1 MKIQTVVLDTSI
13 LLSEGKRV
21 FDKRENTE
29 FVIPMTVVRELDKK
43 KSDPSVSYTARSV
56 TKVIRNLIQD
66 NPNHPVGA
74 GIPLGKNCTLRVE
87 RNHVSL
93 AKVASELKI
102 DTTREVVNNDTKIIA
117 VAYNLKEELDRE
129 VFIATND
136 MTMVILADT
145 LGLKTISLET
155 KLENREWIDQVK
167 VLEVDPEFVDDLYAE
182 GTVTLPDDV
191 PMNTPVVLK
200 NSETNK
206 SALAISKNGYN
217 FSIVKDQTVTP
228 AQGSS
233 PVVPKSKEQQFFLK
247 MLHDDT
253 IKAVSVGGVA
263 GGGKTML
270 ALAKG
275 VEHIK
280 NNKYKKIVVF
290 RSMRA
295 VGGEELGY
303 LPGTE
308 QEKLDPW
315 TAAVYDALQS
325 FLTKP
330 EIDKLKRDQ
339 VIEVLPITHVRGRT
353 FHNSWVI
360 VDESQNLEK
369 SVILTLLTRMSHSS
383 KIVLTHDIS
392 QIDNRHVGRYSGI
405 YEVVSRLHGNPLFA
419 HVSMTK
425 SERSELAQTAAKLLD
440 DY

>member
-1 MKIQTVVLDTSI
+1 MKTQTVVLDTSI
-13 LLSEGKRV
+13 LLSEGKKV
-21 FDKRENTE
+21 FDKREDTE

-56 TKVIRNLIQD
+56 TRVIRNLIQD
-66 NPNHPVGA
+66 NPTLSIGD
-74 GIPLGKNCTLRVE
+74 GISIGNNSSLRIE
-87 RNHVSL
+87 QNHVSL
-93 AKVASELKI
+93 SKVAETLKI
-102 DTTREVVNNDTKIIA
+102 DTSREVNNDTKIMA
-117 VAYNLKEELDRE
+117 VAYNLSEELDRD

-155 KLENREWIDQVK
+155 KLNNREWIDQIK
-167 VLEVDPEFVDDLYAE
+167 TLEVDPEFIDAIYAD
-182 GTVTLPDDV
+182 GIVTLPDNV

-200 NSETNK
+200 SADGTK
-206 SALAISKNGYN
+206 SALAISKNGYS
-217 FSIVKDQTVTP
+217 FTGTKDQTFTP
-228 AQGSS
+228 TQGSA
-233 PVVPKSKEQQFFLK
+233 PVVPKSKEQQFLLK
-247 MLHDDT
+247 MFHDDT

-275 VEHIK
+275 VEHVK

-315 TAAVYDALQS
+315 TAAVYDSLQS
-325 FLTKP
+325 FLTKQ
-330 EIDKLKRDQ
+330 EIDKLKREQ
-339 VIEVLPITHVRGRT
+339 LIEVLPITHVRGRT

-360 VDESQNLEK
+360 VDEAQNLEK

-405 YEVVSRLHGNPLFA
+405 YEVVSKLHGNPLFS
-419 HVSMTK
+419 HVSMIK
-425 SERSELAQTAAKLLD
+425 SERSELAQTAARLLD

>member
-1 MKIQTVVLDTSI
+1 MKTQTVVLDTNI
-13 LLSEGKRV
+13 LLSEGKKV
-21 FDKRENTE
+21 FDRKEDTE

-56 TKVIRNLIQD
+56 TRFIRNLIVD
-66 NPNHPVGA
+66 NPDLSVSDGLPVG
-74 GIPLGKNCTLRVE
+74 NNSSLRIE
-87 RNHVSL
+87 QNHVSL
-93 AKVASELKI
+93 SKVAQVLKI
-102 DTTREVVNNDTKIIA
+102 DTTREVNNDTKIIA
-117 VAYNLKEELDRE
+117 VAYNLSEELDRD

-136 MTMVILADT
+136 MTMTILADT

-155 KLENREWIDQVK
+155 KLNNREWIDQIK
-167 VLEVDPEFVDDLYAE
+167 TLEVESEFIDLIHSE
-182 GTVTLPDDV
+182 GVVSLPDDV

-200 NSETNK
+200 SSSDNK

-217 FSIVKDQTVTP
+217 FSKVKDQSFNPSQSSTV
-228 AQGSS
+228 A
-233 PVVPKSKEQQFFLK
+233 PKSKEQQFFLK

-325 FLTKP
+325 FLPKI
-330 EIDKLKRDQ
+330 EIDRLKRDQ
-339 VIEVLPITHVRGRT
+339 AIEVLPITHVRGRT

-360 VDESQNLEK
+360 VDEAQNLEK

-383 KIVLTHDIS
+383 KIILTHDIS

-405 YEVVSRLHGNPLFA
+405 YEVVSKLHGNPLFA

-425 SERSELAQTAAKLLD
+425 SERSELAQTAARLLD

>member
-1 MKIQTVVLDTSI
+1 MKTQTVVLDTSI

-21 FDKRENTE
+21 FDKLENTE

-66 NPNHPVGA
+66 NPDHSVA
-74 GIPLGKNCTLRVE
+74 EGIPLGNGSTLRIE
-87 RNHVSL
+87 RNHISL
-93 AKVASELKI
+93 TKVASELKI
-102 DTTREVVNNDTKIIA
+102 DPTREVNNDTKIIA
-117 VAYNLKEELDRE
+117 VAYNLQEELDRD

-155 KLENREWIDQVK
+155 KLNNREWIDKVK
-167 VLEVDPEFVDDLYAE
+167 VLDVEPEFIDLLYKEGRVD
-182 GTVTLPDDV
+182 LPDDV
-191 PMNTPVVLK
+191 PMNTPVIIRDP
-200 NSETNK
+200 NSNK
-206 SALAISKNGYN
+206 SALAISKNGYS
-217 FSIVKDQTVTP
+217 FTLVKDQDFSPT
-228 AQGSS
+228 QGSS
-233 PVVPKSKEQQFFLK
+233 QVIPKSKEQHFFLK

-325 FLTKP
+325 FLPKI
-330 EIDKLKRDQ
+330 EIDRLKKDQ
-339 VIEVLPITHVRGRT
+339 AIEVLPITHVRGRT

-360 VDESQNLEK
+360 VDEAQNLEK

-405 YEVVSRLHGNPLFA
+405 YEVVSRLHGNPLFS
-419 HVSMTK
+419 HVSMAK

>member
-1 MKIQTVVLDTSI
+1 MKTQTVVLDTNI
-13 LLSEGKRV
+13 LLSEGKKV
-21 FDKRENTE
+21 FDRKEDTE

-56 TKVIRNLIQD
+56 TRFIRNLIID
-66 NPNHPVGA
+66 NPDLSVSDGIPVG
-74 GIPLGKNCTLRVE
+74 NNSSLRIE
-87 RNHVSL
+87 QNHVSL
-93 AKVASELKI
+93 SKVAQVLKI
-102 DTTREVVNNDTKIIA
+102 DTTREVNNDTKIMA
-117 VAYNLKEELDRE
+117 VAYNLSEELDRD

-136 MTMVILADT
+136 MTMTILADT

-155 KLENREWIDQVK
+155 KLNNREWIDQIK
-167 VLEVDPEFVDDLYAE
+167 TLEVDSEFIDLIHAE
-182 GTVTLPDDV
+182 GTVSLPDDV

-200 NSETNK
+200 SSADNK
-206 SALAISKNGYN
+206 SALAISKNGFN
-217 FSIVKDQTVTP
+217 FSKVKDQSFNPSQSSTVT
-228 AQGSS
+228 
-233 PVVPKSKEQQFFLK
+233 PKSKEQQFFLK
-247 MLHDDT
+247 MLHDDS

-325 FLTKP
+325 FLPKI
-330 EIDKLKRDQ
+330 EIDRLKRDQ
-339 VIEVLPITHVRGRT
+339 AIEVLPITHVRGRT

-360 VDESQNLEK
+360 VDEAQNLEK

-383 KIVLTHDIS
+383 KIILTHDIS

-405 YEVVSRLHGNPLFA
+405 YEVVSKLHGNPLFA

-425 SERSELAQTAAKLLD
+425 SERSELAQTAARLLD

>member
-1 MKIQTVVLDTSI
+1 MKTQTVVLDTSI
-13 LLSEGKRV
+13 LLSEGKKV
-21 FDKRENTE
+21 FDKREDTE

-56 TKVIRNLIQD
+56 TRVIRNLIQD
-66 NPNHPVGA
+66 NPTLSIGD
-74 GIPLGKNCTLRVE
+74 GISIGNNSSLRIE
-87 RNHVSL
+87 QNHVSL
-93 AKVASELKI
+93 SKVAETLKI
-102 DTTREVVNNDTKIIA
+102 DTSREVNNDTKIMA
-117 VAYNLKEELDRE
+117 VAYNLSEELDRD

-145 LGLKTISLET
+145 LGLKTTSLET
-155 KLENREWIDQVK
+155 KLNNREWIDQIK
-167 VLEVDPEFVDDLYAE
+167 TLEVDPEFIDAIYAD
-182 GTVTLPDDV
+182 GTVTLPDNV

-200 NSETNK
+200 SADGSK
-206 SALAISKNGYN
+206 SALAISKNGYS
-217 FSIVKDQTVTP
+217 FTGTKDQTFTP
-228 AQGSS
+228 TQGSA
-233 PVVPKSKEQQFFLK
+233 PVVPKSKEQQFLLK
-247 MLHDDT
+247 MFHDDT

-275 VEHIK
+275 VEHVK

-315 TAAVYDALQS
+315 TAAVYDSLQS
-325 FLTKP
+325 FLNKQ
-330 EIDKLKRDQ
+330 EIDKLKREQ
-339 VIEVLPITHVRGRT
+339 LIEVLPITHVRGRT

-360 VDESQNLEK
+360 VDEAQNLEK

-405 YEVVSRLHGNPLFA
+405 YEVVSKLHGNPLFS
-419 HVSMTK
+419 HVSMIK
-425 SERSELAQTAAKLLD
+425 SERSELAQTAATLLD

>member
-1 MKIQTVVLDTSI
+1 MKTQTVVLDTSI
-13 LLSEGKRV
+13 LLSEGKKV
-21 FDKRENTE
+21 FDKREDTE

-56 TKVIRNLIQD
+56 TRVIRNLIQD
-66 NPNHPVGA
+66 NPTLSIGD
-74 GIPLGKNCTLRVE
+74 GISIGNNSSLRIE
-87 RNHVSL
+87 QNHVSL
-93 AKVASELKI
+93 SKVAETLKI
-102 DTTREVVNNDTKIIA
+102 DTSREVNNDTKIMA
-117 VAYNLKEELDRE
+117 VAYNLSEELDRD

-155 KLENREWIDQVK
+155 KLNNREWIDQIK
-167 VLEVDPEFVDDLYAE
+167 TLEVDPEFIDAIYAD
-182 GTVTLPDDV
+182 GIVTLPDNV

-200 NSETNK
+200 SADGTK
-206 SALAISKNGYN
+206 SALAISKNGYS
-217 FSIVKDQTVTP
+217 FTGTKDQTFTP
-228 AQGSS
+228 TQGSA
-233 PVVPKSKEQQFFLK
+233 PVVPKSKEQQFLLK
-247 MLHDDT
+247 MFHDDT

-275 VEHIK
+275 VEHVK

-315 TAAVYDALQS
+315 TAAVYDSLQS
-325 FLTKP
+325 FLTKQ
-330 EIDKLKRDQ
+330 EIDKLKREQ
-339 VIEVLPITHVRGRT
+339 LIEVLPITHVRGRT

-360 VDESQNLEK
+360 VDEAQNLEK
-369 SVILTLLTRMSHSS
+369 SVILTLLPRMSHSS

-405 YEVVSRLHGNPLFA
+405 YEVVSKLHGNPLFS
-419 HVSMTK
+419 HVSMIK
-425 SERSELAQTAAKLLD
+425 SERSELAQTAARLLD

>member
-1 MKIQTVVLDTSI
+1 MKTQTVVLDTNI
-13 LLSEGKRV
+13 LLSEGKKV
-21 FDKRENTE
+21 FDRKDNTE
-29 FVIPMTVVRELDKK
+29 FVIPMVVIRELDKK

-56 TKVIRNLIQD
+56 TRFIRNLITD
-66 NPNHPVGA
+66 NPNLTISNGIPVGRD
-74 GIPLGKNCTLRVE
+74 CTLRIE
-87 RNHVSL
+87 QNHVSL
-93 AKVASELKI
+93 SKVSDVLKI
-102 DTTREVVNNDTKIIA
+102 DTSREVNNDTKIIA
-117 VAYNLKEELDRE
+117 VAYNLAEELDRD

-136 MTMVILADT
+136 MTMTILADT

-155 KLENREWIDQVK
+155 KLNNREWIDQVK
-167 VLEVDPEFVDDLYAE
+167 TLEVESDFVDMIHSE
-182 GTVTLPDDV
+182 GVVSLPDDV
-191 PMNTPVVLK
+191 PINTPVVLK
-200 NSETNK
+200 SSVDNK
-206 SALAISKNGYN
+206 SALAISKNGYT
-217 FSIVKDQTVTP
+217 FTKVKDQTFTP
-228 AQGSS
+228 TKGSA
-233 PVVPKSKEQQFFLK
+233 PVVPMSKEQQFLVK

-253 IKAVSVGGVA
+253 IKAVSVGGIA

-325 FLTKP
+325 FLPKM
-330 EIDKLKRDQ
+330 EIDRLKKDQ
-339 VIEVLPITHVRGRT
+339 AIEVLPITHVRGRT

-360 VDESQNLEK
+360 VDEAQNLEK
-369 SVILTLLTRMSHSS
+369 SVILTLLTRMSQSS

-405 YEVVSRLHGNPLFA
+405 YEVVSKLHGNPLFS
-419 HVSMTK
+419 HISMVK
-425 SERSELAQTAAKLLD
+425 SERSELAQMASKLLD

>member
-1 MKIQTVVLDTSI
+1 MKTQTVVLDTSI
-13 LLSEGKRV
+13 LLSEGKKV
-21 FDKRENTE
+21 FDKREDTE

-56 TKVIRNLIQD
+56 TRVIRNLIQD
-66 NPNHPVGA
+66 NPTLSIGD
-74 GIPLGKNCTLRVE
+74 GISIGNNSSLRIE
-87 RNHVSL
+87 QNHVSL
-93 AKVASELKI
+93 SKVAETLKI
-102 DTTREVVNNDTKIIA
+102 DTSREVNNDTKIMA
-117 VAYNLKEELDRE
+117 VAYNLSEELDRD

-155 KLENREWIDQVK
+155 KLNNREWIDQIK
-167 VLEVDPEFVDDLYAE
+167 TLEVDPEFIDAIYAD
-182 GTVTLPDDV
+182 GTVTLPDNV

-200 NSETNK
+200 SADGTK
-206 SALAISKNGYN
+206 SALAISKNGYS
-217 FSIVKDQTVTP
+217 FTGTKDQTFTP
-228 AQGSS
+228 TQGSA
-233 PVVPKSKEQQFFLK
+233 PVVPKSKEQQFLLK
-247 MLHDDT
+247 MFHDDT

-275 VEHIK
+275 VEHVK

-315 TAAVYDALQS
+315 TAAVYDSLQS
-325 FLTKP
+325 FLTKQ
-330 EIDKLKRDQ
+330 EIDKLKREQ
-339 VIEVLPITHVRGRT
+339 LIEVLPITHVRGRT

-360 VDESQNLEK
+360 VDEAQNLEK

-405 YEVVSRLHGNPLFA
+405 YEVVSKLHGNPLFS
-419 HVSMTK
+419 HVSMIK
-425 SERSELAQTAAKLLD
+425 SERSELAQTAARLLD

>member
-1 MKIQTVVLDTSI
+1 MKTQTVILDTNI
-13 LLSEGKRV
+13 LLSEGKKV
-21 FDKRENTE
+21 FDRKENTE

-56 TKVIRNLIQD
+56 TRFIRNLIID
-66 NPNHPVGA
+66 NPDLSVSNGIPVGN
-74 GIPLGKNCTLRVE
+74 NCSLRIE
-87 RNHVSL
+87 QNHVSL
-93 AKVASELKI
+93 SKVAEALKI
-102 DTTREVVNNDTKIIA
+102 DTSRLVDNDTKILA
-117 VAYNLKEELDRE
+117 VAYNLSEELDRD

-136 MTMVILADT
+136 MTMTILADT
-145 LGLKTISLET
+145 LGLKTVSLET
-155 KLENREWIDQVK
+155 KLNNREWIDQIK
-167 VLEVDPEFVDDLYAE
+167 TIEVESEFIDLIHTD

-200 NSETNK
+200 STEDNK
-206 SALAISKNGYN
+206 SALAISKNG
-217 FSIVKDQTVTP
+217 FTFTKVKEQTFKPTD
-228 AQGSS
+228 GSS
-233 PVVPKSKEQQFFLK
+233 AVTPKSKEQQFFLK

-275 VEHIK
+275 VEHLK
-280 NNKYKKIVVF
+280 RNNYKKIVVF

-325 FLTKP
+325 FLPKI
-330 EIDKLKRDQ
+330 EIDRLKRDQ
-339 VIEVLPITHVRGRT
+339 SIEVLPITHVRGRT

-360 VDESQNLEK
+360 VDEAQNLEK

-405 YEVVSRLHGNPLFA
+405 YEVVSKLHGNPLFS

-425 SERSELAQTAAKLLD
+425 SERSELAQTAARLLD